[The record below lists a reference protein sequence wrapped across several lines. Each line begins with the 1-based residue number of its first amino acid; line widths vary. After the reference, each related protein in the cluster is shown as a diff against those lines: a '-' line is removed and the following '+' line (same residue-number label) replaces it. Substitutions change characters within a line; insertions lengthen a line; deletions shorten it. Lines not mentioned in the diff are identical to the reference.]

1 MDQLLTTAWTPRG
14 RTVTRTMA
22 AAADVGELT
31 IADRAGPVLLVDART
46 RWAWSSRVEMRT
58 LRRSVD
64 ESDLDRVA
72 TIAEACSS

>member
-1 MDQLLTTAWTPRG
+1 
-14 RTVTRTMA
+14 MA
-22 AAADVGELT
+22 PAADVGELT
-31 IADRAGPVLLVDART
+31 IADRAGSVLLVDART

-58 LRRSVD
+58 PRRSVD